1 MSELRN
7 SAVKMRGNPLTLVG
21 PEIKVGDTAP
31 DFTVQKSLTEKLTL
45 EDLNDKV
52 KIFNVVLSIDT
63 PVCDKQTRKF
73 NEEAASLGDD
83 VEIVTFS
90 VDLPFALSRY
100 CGAAGIDKVKA
111 VSDYKELS
119 FGNAYGVLIDEFKI
133 LARAIFVVDKDN
145 IIKYVEYV
153 EEVTEEPN
161 YDSALEAAK
170 NLIWDFWMFKY
181 GHRWCNIEITKK
193 GKKDR

>member
-7 SAVKMRGNPLTLVG
+7 STVKMRGNPLTLVG
-21 PEIKVGDTAP
+21 PEIKVGDPAP

-73 NEEAASLGDD
+73 NEEAASLGDE

-119 FGNAYGVLIDEFKI
+119 FGNAYGVLIDEFK
-133 LARAIFVVDKDN
+133 LLTRAIFVVDKDN

-170 NLIWDFWMFKY
+170 NLI
-181 GHRWCNIEITKK
+181 
-193 GKKDR
+193 

>member
-1 MSELRN
+1 MSELRKN
-7 SAVKMRGNPLTLVG
+7 AVKLRGNPLTLVG
-21 PEIKVGDTAP
+21 PEIKVGDNAP
-31 DFTVQKSLTEKLTL
+31 DFTVNKSLTEKLTL

-73 NEEAASLGDD
+73 NEEAASLGED

-111 VSDYKELS
+111 VSDYKDLS
-119 FGNAYGVLIDEFKI
+119 FAPAYGVLIDEFRL

-145 IIKYVEYV
+145 VVKYVEYV
-153 EEVTEEPN
+153 SEVSEEPN
-161 YDSALEAAK
+161 YENALAAV
-170 NLIWDFWMFKY
+170 NSLL
-181 GHRWCNIEITKK
+181 
-193 GKKDR
+193 

>member
-7 SAVKMRGNPLTLVG
+7 STVKMRGNPLTLVG

-45 EDLNDKV
+45 GDLTNKV

-100 CGAAGIDKVKA
+100 CGAAGIDKIKA

-119 FGNAYGVLIDEFKI
+119 FGNAYGVLIDEFK
-133 LARAIFVVDKDN
+133 LLSRAIFVIDKDN
-145 IIKYVEYV
+145 VVKYVEYV
-153 EEVTEEPN
+153 KEVTEEPN

-170 NLIWDFWMFKY
+170 NLIWDFWMLKY
-181 GHRWCNIEITKK
+181 GHRWCNIKITKK

>member
-45 EDLNDKV
+45 KDLNDKV

-73 NEEAASLGDD
+73 NEEAANLGDD

-100 CGAAGIDKVKA
+100 CGAARIDKIKT

-119 FGNAYGVLIDEFKI
+119 FGNAYGVLIDEFK
-133 LARAIFVVDKDN
+133 LLTRAIFVVDKDN

-161 YDSALEAAK
+161 YDSALEVVRS
-170 NLIWDFWMFKY
+170 L
-181 GHRWCNIEITKK
+181 
-193 GKKDR
+193 

>member
-90 VDLPFALSRY
+90 ADLPFALSRY
-100 CGAAGIDKVKA
+100 CGAAGIDKIKA

-119 FGNAYGVLIDEFKI
+119 FGNAYGVLIDEFK
-133 LARAIFVVDKDN
+133 LLTRAIFVVDKDN

-161 YDSALEAAK
+161 YDSALEVVRS
-170 NLIWDFWMFKY
+170 L
-181 GHRWCNIEITKK
+181 
-193 GKKDR
+193 

>member
-90 VDLPFALSRY
+90 ADLPFALSRY
-100 CGAAGIDKVKA
+100 CGAAGIDKIKA
-111 VSDYKELS
+111 VYDYKELS
-119 FGNAYGVLIDEFKI
+119 FGNAYGVLIDEFK
-133 LARAIFVVDKDN
+133 LLTRAIFVVDKDN

-161 YDSALEAAK
+161 YENALEAAK

>member
-7 SAVKMRGNPLTLVG
+7 STVKMRGNPLTLVG
-21 PEIKVGDTAP
+21 PEIKVGDPAP

-119 FGNAYGVLIDEFKI
+119 FGNAYGVLIDEFKL

-170 NLIWDFWMFKY
+170 NLI
-181 GHRWCNIEITKK
+181 
-193 GKKDR
+193 